1 MPSRFLVLPC
11 AFAALLLAP
20 REATAAVAGGPRACD
35 GPRVEA
41 DATFRDRF
49 PDLVE
54 QLRADLP
61 SQHSLD
67 ACAQVELRATA
78 AGISIQVSLPDG
90 RATAR
95 DVGRPEDVQPTLHA
109 LLLVPEQR
117 AETAT
122 PAPSSAS
129 PSSPPSPKP
138 SPPPVIR
145 RPAAPLP
152 ERDSAEPS
160 FGRLSENGFELS
172 VVSGARIGDGQY
184 GYGAGVLS
192 FVQISRWL
200 IGFQGRADG
209 YRALSGSDPETALA
223 LGLLLGRR
231 FELRDYALDLTAGPA
246 LALRGASFGDT
257 QAVSVQA
264 GSLQAPNSEMAMAAP
279 PPERD
284 VGPVPRLLLAA
295 RWGFSPRSLF
305 RTFIGIDGE
314 LGPGRSAD
322 ISQDFET
329 AGRMPTYTLGLSL
342 GATVGTR

>member
-1 MPSRFLVLPC
+1 MPSRPLLRPC
-11 AFAALLLAP
+11 AFALVLAAP
-20 REATAAVAGGPRACD
+20 RAMAAAATLEPRACD

-41 DATFRDRF
+41 DATFRHRF

-54 QLRADLP
+54 QLRSELP
-61 SQHSLD
+61 SRQSVD

-78 AGISIQVSLPDG
+78 TGIAVKVSLPDG
-90 RATAR
+90 RETER
-95 DVGRPEDVQPTLHA
+95 DVGRAEDVQPTLHA
-109 LLLVPEQR
+109 LLLVPERR
-117 AETAT
+117 AE
-122 PAPSSAS
+122 PAE
-129 PSSPPSPKP
+129 
-138 SPPPVIR
+138 
-145 RPAAPLP
+145 PAAPAPTPAAPSRKTATQLHTLPTP
-152 ERDSAEPS
+152 ERDTTEPS
-160 FGRLSENGFELS
+160 LSKLSENGFELS
-172 VVSGARIGDGQY
+172 VVSGARVGDGQY

-223 LGLLLGRR
+223 LGVLLGRR
-231 FELRDYALDLTAGPA
+231 FEVGSNSLDFTAGPA
-246 LALRGASFGDT
+246 LAMRGASFSET

-264 GSLQAPNSEMAMAAP
+264 GSQQQLGSVMQTP

-284 VGPVPRLLLAA
+284 IGPVPRLLLGA

-314 LGPGRSAD
+314 LGPRRSAD
-322 ISQDFET
+322 VSQDLVET
-329 AGRMPTYTLGLSL
+329 GRMPAYTVGLSL